1 MPEREVALKELLPL
15 IQAQLESG
23 KKVTFSPRGVS
34 MLPMLR
40 QGKDKVTL
48 SPVKGPLKKY
58 DLPLYRLDNGKFILH
73 RIVEAGET
81 YTCRGDNTYRLER
94 GIRQDQLIA
103 VVSSFT
109 RGNRTISVDD
119 PVYML
124 YCRVWNKTY
133 PLRNFVRRGIGWI
146 KRRILRVIRKV

>member
-1 MPEREVALKELLPL
+1 MHEKEMELKDLLPL
-15 IQAQLESG
+15 IQSQLEAG
-23 KKVTFSPRGVS
+23 KSVTFSPRGVS

-58 DLPLYRLDNGKFILH
+58 DLPLYRMDSGKFILH
-73 RIVEAGET
+73 RIVGVGET

-109 RGNRTISVDD
+109 RGNTTISVDD
-119 PVYML
+119 PAYRC
-124 YCRVWNKTY
+124 YCCAWNWAY
-133 PLRNFVRRGIGWI
+133 PLRNFIRRAVGWL
-146 KRRILRVIRKV
+146 KRKVRVSLSE